1 MYRKFEKLLAER
13 NFTAVKVSRDTGIA
27 PSTLSE
33 WKHGKYKPKVDKLLT
48 LAKYFDVPIEYFL
61 ED

>member
-1 MYRKFEKLLAER
+1 MYRKFEKLLTER
-13 NFTAVKVSRDTGIA
+13 GLKASQVSRDTRIA

-33 WKHGKYKPKVDKLLT
+33 WKHGKCKPKADKLFT
-48 LAKYFDVPIEYFL
+48 LAKYFDVPLEYFL